1 MSVVSSI
8 TITAP
13 GAEHRAGGAGE
24 RALERDVELVGDEPR
39 RRAAA
44 GHERLQLVV
53 VADALAELLA
63 VDQVAERRGAVD
75 DLEHAGPLDVPGHG
89 DHARAR
95 ASVAV
100 PIAVYAAV
108 PLTSSHGRLA
118 SVSTLLTIVGLPYRP
133 TAAGKY
139 GGFSRG
145 MPRLPSRLSIS
156 AVSSPTT

>member
-1 MSVVSSI
+1 M
-8 TITAP
+8 
-13 GAEHRAGGAGE
+13 
-24 RALERDVELVGDEPR
+24 
-39 RRAAA
+39 
-44 GHERLQLVV
+44 
-53 VADALAELLA
+53 
-63 VDQVAERRGAVD
+63 
-75 DLEHAGPLDVPGHG
+75 
-89 DHARAR
+89 
-95 ASVAV
+95 AV

-156 AVSSPTT
+156 AVSSPTTYAPAPQCRTMSTDRSLPRMFLPM